1 MYSIG
6 VKNWKFAQVGKNTKI
21 AFLYKWFSITWLWQ
35 KIQLKIR
42 ALFIESRGPHL
53 LLSAGLRSLKL
64 EKTTMIFAVSCI
76 CICDKHNCIQ
86 IWIET
91 IDKNKTEIDDLH
103 NLKTETR
110 KIIFIFCFCSKTCCW
125 GRQIFVLHIPMEW
138 GRCTFLLLSVCI
150 LYIANRS
157 VNNHKCYRA
166 HFKSF

>member
-64 EKTTMIFAVSCI
+64 EKIAMIFAVSCI

-110 KIIFIFCFCSKTCCW
+110 KIIFIFCSKTFCW
-125 GRQIFVLHIPMEW
+125 NELHQAVKYSFFTYLWNEVDVLF
-138 GRCTFLLLSVCI
+138 CYLV
-150 LYIANRS
+150 YANRS